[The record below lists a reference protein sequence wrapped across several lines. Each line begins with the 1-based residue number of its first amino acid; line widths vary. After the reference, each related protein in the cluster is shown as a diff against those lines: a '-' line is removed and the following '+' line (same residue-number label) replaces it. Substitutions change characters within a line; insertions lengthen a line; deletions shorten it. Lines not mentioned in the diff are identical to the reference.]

1 MGIDKV
7 MIPPGFT
14 APTIPELAASANL
27 TTLVAAITAAKL
39 VATLSGAGP
48 FTVFAPTNDAFTAL
62 PAGVL
67 TALLKPENIKDLVT
81 VLEYHVASG
90 EVVST
95 DLKNGEQ
102 IKTLEGQDVNVTIA
116 GTDVS
121 INDAKV
127 TEANVFAV
135 NGVVHVIDAVLLPP
149 GFTPPSDQRGGD
161 TTMTTTAIGPNTIPG
176 LAEKNADLSTLVT
189 ALQAAG
195 LVDTL
200 AGSGPFTVFAP
211 TNEAF
216 AALPAAE
223 LKYLLNNKTALT
235 EVLEYHVAS
244 GKVLSSD
251 LSDGEKIK
259 TLEGEDLTVTITNS
273 TNGTTVKIDDA
284 TVTSA
289 NVEASNGV
297 VHIIDK
303 VMIPPGF
310 TAPTIPELAAAANLS
325 TLVAAITAAK
335 LGATLSGAGPFTV
348 FAPTNA
354 AFTALPAG
362 VLTALLKPENIK
374 SLTTVLTYHVVS
386 GEVLSS
392 GLKDG
397 EQVKTLE
404 GQNVSITIAGSNV
417 AINSAKVTEP
427 NVLAV
432 NGVVHVIDAVLLP
445 TGFVPPS
452 DQTQIVVV

>member
-1 MGIDKV
+1 
-7 MIPPGFT
+7 MITLVVALCG
-14 APTIPELAASANL
+14 L
-27 TTLVAAITAAKL
+27 TTLL
-39 VATLSGAGP
+39 QGCG
-48 FTVFAPTNDAFTAL
+48 
-62 PAGVL
+62 G
-67 TALLKPENIKDLVT
+67 
-81 VLEYHVASG
+81 G
-90 EVVST
+90 
-95 DLKNGEQ
+95 
-102 IKTLEGQDVNVTIA
+102 
-116 GTDVS
+116 
-121 INDAKV
+121 
-127 TEANVFAV
+127 
-135 NGVVHVIDAVLLPP
+135 
-149 GFTPPSDQRGGD
+149 GGD
-161 TTMTTTAIGPNTIPG
+161 DTTTTTTGIGPNTIPG
-176 LAEKNADLSTLVT
+176 IAEKTSDLSTLVT

-216 AALPAAE
+216 AAVPAAE

-244 GKVLSSD
+244 GKVLSTD
-251 LSDGEKIK
+251 LTDGEKIK
-259 TLEGEDLTVTITNS
+259 TLEGEDVTVTITNN

-284 TVTSA
+284 TVQTA

-348 FAPTNA
+348 FAPTND

-374 SLTTVLTYHVVS
+374 DLVTVLEYHVAS
-386 GEVLSS
+386 GEVLSTD
-392 GLKDG
+392 LKNG
-397 EQVKTLE
+397 EQIKTLE
-404 GQNVSITIAGSNV
+404 GQDVNVTIAGSDV
-417 AINSAKVTEP
+417 SINDAKVTKA
-427 NVLAV
+427 NVFAV
-432 NGVVHVIDAVLLP
+432 NGVVHVINAVLLP
-445 TGFVPPS
+445 PGFTPPS
-452 DQTQIVVV
+452 DQSKMVLV